1 MVKGSPIDLNLIVD
15 WEMYKLILFNIVQ
28 NAIKYNQFKGDLLI
42 KINLES
48 FQFDSKNSAVLE
60 TEVIDSGIGIEEER
74 QDILFKPFLELKR
87 IQDLKLVKDKN
98 IGMGLACSLSIV
110 QQLGGDITLKKSK
123 RGLTIFA
130 FKLPV
135 ETDAKKEFRNEKIS
149 SDIIDYEFVK
159 VNIDNNRGSKQKM
172 KQYIDVDQFCEI
184 I

>member
-1 MVKGSPIDLNLIVD
+1 LVKGSSIDLNLIVD

-87 IQDLKLVKDKN
+87 I
-98 IGMGLACSLSIV
+98 
-110 QQLGGDITLKKSK
+110 
-123 RGLTIFA
+123 
-130 FKLPV
+130 
-135 ETDAKKEFRNEKIS
+135 
-149 SDIIDYEFVK
+149 
-159 VNIDNNRGSKQKM
+159 
-172 KQYIDVDQFCEI
+172 
-184 I
+184 